1 MDWYEEQLYNVIPEY
16 MSEFA
21 RKHNMRFKVISVTE
35 IAMYNDVCCLILGA
49 DLRDGIIPSIAV
61 NDNGKRVEYR
71 INCMIYGSVDDSDRV
86 GIERKP
92 KGVSE
97 VVKDDLIILSRNLD
111 RRWSGLV
118 KGDMGW
124 LEDYKRSSS
133 FYEYH
138 CYMEERNKH
147 LDEIIEW
154 QQSLRT
160 MKIRSFDPDNDFDV
174 IRNWITDERTHML
187 WCAGR
192 IPFPMSRTAFLDFL
206 DDIASR
212 NGDVP
217 YVATWEEGRPAGFYT
232 YSGNKDTKEGMLKF
246 VVVDPEE
253 RGKGVAGE
261 MLKRALNAV
270 FEDGKIEAVHLN
282 VFSANTGARRCY
294 EKAGFVE
301 RNTTSGAFEY
311 KGESWDRCNMI
322 VKHKSL

>member
-16 MSEFA
+16 MGEFA

-49 DLRDGIIPSIAV
+49 NWRDGIIPSIAV

-71 INCMIYGSVDDSDRV
+71 
-86 GIERKP
+86 
-92 KGVSE
+92 
-97 VVKDDLIILSRNLD
+97 
-111 RRWSGLV
+111 
-118 KGDMGW
+118 
-124 LEDYKRSSS
+124 
-133 FYEYH
+133 
-138 CYMEERNKH
+138 CYMEERNKL

-217 YVATWEEGRPAGFYT
+217 YVATWEDGRPAGFYT

-261 MLKRALNAV
+261 MLKRALNAA
-270 FEDGKIEAVHLN
+270 FEDGTIEAVHLN

-322 VKHKSL
+322 VRRLTV